1 MQDNSDVS
9 YLSWGIFQ
17 VAYDS
22 ASPRRSFFQLTD
34 LRAYY
39 KPSHMFLKFLKDLW
53 YLDRWHSSLFYF
65 STLWIIVA
73 PAFSLYFAHVV
84 ISSVS
89 FIFQW
94 PVFWS
99 LAHCRSGQGYGKAPI
114 RRWSQRLADSYLCL
128 DFLRVTFPSCWS
140 HKVGKFISFWIHS
153 ETTFIGGIQEFD
165 LVGVWEPTLSPSS

>member
-22 ASPRRSFFQLTD
+22 ASPRRPFPHLTD

-39 KPSHMFLKFLKDLW
+39 KPSRMFLKFLEDLW
-53 YLDRWHSSLFYF
+53 YMDRWHSSLFYV
-65 STLWIIVA
+65 STLWVIVA

-89 FIFQW
+89 FHFLMAYFLVTCSL
-94 PVFWS
+94 PV
-99 LAHCRSGQGYGKAPI
+99 RSRIWENPNQMMKSRTCG
-114 RRWSQRLADSYLCL
+114 LL
-128 DFLRVTFPSCWS
+128 FLF
-140 HKVGKFISFWIHS
+140 GFFA
-153 ETTFIGGIQEFD
+153 G
-165 LVGVWEPTLSPSS
+165 